1 MQQRIIDKA
10 ESMFFRFGIRSVTMD
25 DIAKELGISKKT
37 IYHYFTDKDDLVEK
51 VTNHAL
57 FNQVCKTDQ
66 IYESSQNPIEEMIYS
81 TKMMREMLENVN
93 AVLFYDMKKYHPLS
107 WEKYVEFKNGFLDI
121 VKRNLTN
128 GIAQKLYREEIDID
142 IMAKL
147 RVELVDLAFNIEL
160 FPPNKYNLL
169 RVQLESIDHF
179 IRGIVT
185 KEGLEIYENTRVK
198 M

>member
-57 FNQVCKTDQ
+57 FNQVCKTDE

-147 RVELVDLAFNIEL
+147 RVEIVDLAFNIEL